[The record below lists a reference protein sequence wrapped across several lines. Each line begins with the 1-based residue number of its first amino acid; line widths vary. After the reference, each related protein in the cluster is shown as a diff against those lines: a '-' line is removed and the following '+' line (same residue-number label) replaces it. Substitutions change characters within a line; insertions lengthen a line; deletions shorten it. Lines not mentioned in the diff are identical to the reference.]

1 MTQIVWRYLVDVIV
15 EPVGKQQIPVT
26 ARWLA
31 VCSGD
36 RFREVVVRH
45 IRIETR
51 FDITEILCRE
61 GVWIVFRMAGYK
73 GNTLIFAGKQVSIAI
88 FCFGGISRSV

>member
-1 MTQIVWRYLVDVIV
+1 MTA
-15 EPVGKQQIPVT
+15 PV
-26 ARWLA
+26 ARGLFWGSF
-31 VCSGD
+31 SGSSCTG
-36 RFREVVVRH
+36 

-88 FCFGGISRSV
+88 FCFGGDSRSV